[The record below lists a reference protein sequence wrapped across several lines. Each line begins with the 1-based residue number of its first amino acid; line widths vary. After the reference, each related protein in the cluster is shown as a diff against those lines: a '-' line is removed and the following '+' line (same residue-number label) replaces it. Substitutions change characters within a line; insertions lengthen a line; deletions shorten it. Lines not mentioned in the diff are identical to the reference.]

1 MHRKPQRLGESHRPL
16 VLLHG
21 LTGFLDA
28 GGAPTTAAEHL
39 LESLDHQ
46 LVATFDSDALLDYR
60 AHRPVMTYLKDH
72 YEAAVMP
79 EIRLYD
85 VADLSGRHFLLL
97 VGPEPDFGWNG
108 FIESVTQ
115 LVADLG
121 VGLVVGLA
129 AIPWPAPH
137 TRPLD
142 VSAHATD
149 PTRVEQYRSWVSSI
163 QIPGHVS
170 GLLELRLGQAGHEAM
185 GFAVHVPQYLAQYGY
200 PQAAVRLLDAVTEAT
215 GLALPARSL
224 ADVVAV
230 VDNEIVEHLTRSP
243 ELAEA
248 VRMLEGRYDAAH
260 DPTSL
265 AGLTVDGELPTGD
278 DIAASLQRYLAD
290 QASPDDPMR

>member
-1 MHRKPQRLGESHRPL
+1 MHLPPQRLGDVQPPL
-16 VLLHG
+16 VMIHG

-46 LVATFDSDALLDYR
+46 LVASFDSDALLDYR
-60 AHRPVMTYLKDH
+60 AHRPVMTYVKDH
-72 YEAAVMP
+72 YASAVMP

-85 VADLSGRHFLLL
+85 LTDLSGRHFLLL
-97 VGPEPDFGWNG
+97 VGPEPDFRWNG
-108 FIESVTQ
+108 FVDSITQ
-115 LVADLG
+115 IVEEFE
-121 VGLVVGLA
+121 VSLVVGLG

-142 VSAHATD
+142 LSAHATD
-149 PTRVEQYRSWVSSI
+149 PRRVEHYPSWVSSI

-200 PQAAVRLLDAVTEAT
+200 PHAAVRLLEAVTEAT
-215 GLALPARSL
+215 GLALPTGSL
-224 ADVVAV
+224 ADVAAQ
-230 VDNEIVEHLTRSP
+230 VDLEIVDHLTRSP

-265 AGLTVDGELPTGD
+265 ERLTVDGQLPTGD
-278 DIAASLQRYLAD
+278 DIAASLQRYLEA